1 MGIMQGYNTMNA
13 MGQIVLIAILGILAT
28 NLYKLVCKG
37 ASTKSIMIFNASFI
51 FGLQLIID
59 MIMVVF
65 FKAPT
70 NGWIWLQEAVLCVFA
85 IFISQYM
92 YRFYF
97 HKKDDEIKN
106 KESKDLD
113 TFFIVLVTIIIIN
126 VIYVIFCSFLQSY
139 KVGLLTQADYE
150 FMKSTQQTLSGGT
163 LVQMAC
169 GLGNN
174 VSKRIFNNNNNK
186 TGESNNE

>member
-1 MGIMQGYNTMNA
+1 MGIIQGYNTMNA

-28 NLYKLVCKG
+28 NIFKLVCKG

-97 HKKDDEIKN
+97 HKKDTETTN
-106 KESKDLD
+106 KEPKKLD
-113 TFFIVLVTIIIIN
+113 TFFIVLLTIIIIN
-126 VIYVIFCSFLQSY
+126 VIYVIFCSFLQAH
-139 KVGLLTQADYE
+139 KVGQLTEHDYN
-150 FMKSTQQTLSGGT
+150 FMMSTQKTLSGGT

-174 VSKRIFNNNNNK
+174 VSKRIFNKNE
-186 TGESNNE
+186 GEEVNNE